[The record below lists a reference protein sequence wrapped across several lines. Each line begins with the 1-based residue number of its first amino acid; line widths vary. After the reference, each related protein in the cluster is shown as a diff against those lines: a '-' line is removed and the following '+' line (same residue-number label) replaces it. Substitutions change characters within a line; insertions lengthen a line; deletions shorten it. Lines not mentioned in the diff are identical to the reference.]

1 MKASVGGMREEVLN
15 VQLAMV
21 LASQGLVALPEQRLP
36 DALPDVL
43 VVFNGLRL
51 GLEGKVAD
59 QPQAERLVWQQAR
72 ERVDKG
78 IAHLALAL
86 LYPPEL
92 RHVALPQLPDAL
104 KRSRLR
110 FSVCEP
116 FAERAQWQEGD
127 LQVLTAT
134 LQLAY
139 QRLASEDEVT
149 KAVDILR
156 DGVTELSREFLSA
169 GVSAERVAKPL
180 GIDPTS
186 IASADEARRNAV
198 TQIAAL
204 VLLNALLFQEELAR
218 CDHRV
223 KNLAQCLA
231 ASSPHDEL
239 LEVWEFIRSDINYH
253 AIFDLACE
261 ILLTLPPD
269 KRLDEA
275 LRRCAEKVREI
286 VRLRVTLRHD
296 LAGRI
301 YHRLLGDIA
310 KPLGAFY
317 TSVAAAT
324 LLLHLALNPRWWR
337 LDWGDESAVAKLTIA
352 DFACGTGTL
361 LMAAVQSVTDNFLR
375 AANQSAS
382 RQIGTAGG
390 DLAQRRQR
398 LLTQLLENGI
408 WGMDVLPSAVHLTA
422 TTLAL
427 PIPEVMVKGMHL
439 YVLPLGISKDG
450 TAHLGS
456 LDFLRDA
463 TAQASLSLFPSPHRQ
478 GRRVTDRTR
487 STISVQLRPITL
499 VCMNPPFTRSTGGN
513 LLFGSLPEGE
523 REKLQKALQRLIA
536 QKDLK
541 ASATAGL
548 GAVFVTL
555 ADQVVMPE
563 GHLAFVLPKG
573 LLSGVEW
580 AKTRQLLAD
589 RYHLRA
595 LIVSHDPN
603 RWNFSE
609 NTDLSEVLLI
619 ATRQP
624 LGRSA
629 GGQIGKSA
637 SREVGDRPPSPVTL
651 CVNLWH
657 NPTDPLKAL
666 LLAEQ
671 LRELSD
677 EQPDTVHDLW
687 LGDEKVGETVV
698 VAWDT
703 GQGSRDK
710 ASLKSLPHWLFPCAF
725 AQGELVMTLLRLW
738 RDGTFNETRLPLC
751 PLQQLGELGPQRRDI
766 YDGFEILEGTST
778 PTDYPAFWG
787 HDAATVTTLHQ
798 SPNAYLAPLR
808 RPRPKRPLR
817 DAKLLWSRAG
827 KVLIAERMW
836 LNTQRL
842 TAVLLSEPVLSNVWW
857 PLKLRDGLDDRHAK
871 VLTLWLNSTLGLL
884 LLLANRLETR
894 GAWVEFNKPTLHNL
908 LVLDVRKL
916 KAGQLKRLTDAFDRL
931 AKVPLR
937 PLPQMAEDEGRAAID
952 DAIRRALNLGDLTK
966 LRHALAREPVITL
979 APLRQQRR

>member
-1 MKASVGGMREEVLN
+1 MREEVLN

-43 VVFNGLRL
+43 VIFNGLRL
-51 GLEGKVAD
+51 CLEGKVAD
-59 QPQAERLVWQQAR
+59 QKQAEHLVWRKAR
-72 ERVDKG
+72 ERVDRG

-92 RHVALPQLPDAL
+92 RHVALSQLPDAL

-116 FAERAQWQEGD
+116 FTERAQWQEGD
-127 LQVLTAT
+127 LSVLTAT

-156 DGVTELSREFLSA
+156 DGVEELSREFLSA

-180 GIDPTS
+180 GIDPTT
-186 IASADEARRNAV
+186 IADADKARRNAV

-218 CDHRV
+218 YDRQV
-223 KNLAQCLA
+223 KNLAQCLDA
-231 ASSPHDEL
+231 PSPHDKL
-239 LEVWEFIRSDINYH
+239 LQVWEFIRRDINYH
-253 AIFDLACE
+253 AIFDIACE

-324 LLLHLALNPRWWR
+324 LLMHLALNPRWWQ
-337 LDWGDESAVAKLTIA
+337 LDWSDENAVAKLTIA
-352 DFACGTGTL
+352 DLACGTGTL
-361 LMAAVQSVTDNFLR
+361 LMAAAHAVIHNFLL
-375 AANQSAS
+375 AANHTTSV
-382 RQIGTAGG
+382 GLHWEE
-390 DLAQRRQR
+390 LAQRRQR
-398 LLTQLLENGI
+398 LLKQLLENGI

-439 YVLPLGISKDG
+439 YVLPLGVSKDG
-450 TAHLGS
+450 TVHLGS
-456 LDFLRDA
+456 LDFLHGEPIQA
-463 TAQASLSLFPSPHRQ
+463 TLSLFPSPHRQ

-487 STISVQLRPITL
+487 STVSIQLRPTAL
-499 VCMNPPFTRSTGGN
+499 VCMNPPFTRSCGDN
-513 LLFGSLPEGE
+513 LLFGSLPKEE

-548 GAVFVTL
+548 GSVFVAL
-555 ADQVVMPE
+555 ANQVVKPG

-580 AKTRQLLAD
+580 AKTRQLLTD

-619 ATRQP
+619 ASRNPIGVRQVDDH
-624 LGRSA
+624 S
-629 GGQIGKSA
+629 S
-637 SREVGDRPPSPVTL
+637 SPITL
-651 CVNLWH
+651 CINLWH

-677 EQPDTVHDLW
+677 AQPDTIYDLW
-687 LGDEKVGETVV
+687 LGDEKAGETVIV
-698 VAWDT
+698 RWSDLRA
-703 GQGSRDK
+703 
-710 ASLKSLPHWLFPCAF
+710 LPHWLFPFAF
-725 AQGELVMTLLRLW
+725 AQGELVKTLLQLY
-738 RDGTFNETRLPLC
+738 RDGVFNETHLPLC
-751 PLQQLGELGPQRRDI
+751 PLQQLGELGPDVRDI

-778 PTDYPAFWG
+778 PTNYPAFWG
-787 HDAATVTTLHQ
+787 ARCGNSHNA
-798 SPNAYLAPLR
+798 SP
-808 RPRPKRPLR
+808 
-817 DAKLLWSRAG
+817 
-827 KVLIAERMW
+827 I
-836 LNTQRL
+836 TQRL
-842 TAVLLSEPVLSNVWW
+842 PC
-857 PLKLRDGLDDRHAK
+857 
-871 VLTLWLNSTLGLL
+871 
-884 LLLANRLETR
+884 
-894 GAWVEFNKPTLHNL
+894 
-908 LVLDVRKL
+908 
-916 KAGQLKRLTDAFDRL
+916 AFT
-931 AKVPLR
+931 P
-937 PLPQMAEDEGRAAID
+937 PPS
-952 DAIRRALNLGDLTK
+952 
-966 LRHALAREPVITL
+966 
-979 APLRQQRR
+979 

>member
-1 MKASVGGMREEVLN
+1 
-15 VQLAMV
+15 
-21 LASQGLVALPEQRLP
+21 
-36 DALPDVL
+36 
-43 VVFNGLRL
+43 
-51 GLEGKVAD
+51 
-59 QPQAERLVWQQAR
+59 
-72 ERVDKG
+72 
-78 IAHLALAL
+78 
-86 LYPPEL
+86 
-92 RHVALPQLPDAL
+92 
-104 KRSRLR
+104 
-110 FSVCEP
+110 
-116 FAERAQWQEGD
+116 
-127 LQVLTAT
+127 
-134 LQLAY
+134 
-139 QRLASEDEVT
+139 
-149 KAVDILR
+149 
-156 DGVTELSREFLSA
+156 
-169 GVSAERVAKPL
+169 
-180 GIDPTS
+180 
-186 IASADEARRNAV
+186 
-198 TQIAAL
+198 
-204 VLLNALLFQEELAR
+204 
-218 CDHRV
+218 
-223 KNLAQCLA
+223 
-231 ASSPHDEL
+231 
-239 LEVWEFIRSDINYH
+239 
-253 AIFDLACE
+253 
-261 ILLTLPPD
+261 
-269 KRLDEA
+269 
-275 LRRCAEKVREI
+275 
-286 VRLRVTLRHD
+286 
-296 LAGRI
+296 
-301 YHRLLGDIA
+301 
-310 KPLGAFY
+310 
-317 TSVAAAT
+317 
-324 LLLHLALNPRWWR
+324 
-337 LDWGDESAVAKLTIA
+337 
-352 DFACGTGTL
+352 
-361 LMAAVQSVTDNFLR
+361 
-375 AANQSAS
+375 
-382 RQIGTAGG
+382 
-390 DLAQRRQR
+390 
-398 LLTQLLENGI
+398 
-408 WGMDVLPSAVHLTA
+408 
-422 TTLAL
+422 
-427 PIPEVMVKGMHL
+427 
-439 YVLPLGISKDG
+439 
-450 TAHLGS
+450 
-456 LDFLRDA
+456 
-463 TAQASLSLFPSPHRQ
+463 
-478 GRRVTDRTR
+478 
-487 STISVQLRPITL
+487 
-499 VCMNPPFTRSTGGN
+499 MNPPFTRSTGGN

-536 QKDLK
+536 RRDLK

-629 GGQIGKSA
+629 

-666 LLAEQ
+666 LVAEQ

-725 AQGELVMTLLRLW
+725 AQGELAMTLLRLW
-738 RDGTFNETRLPLC
+738 RDGTFNETHLPLC

-827 KVLIAERMW
+827 KVLIAERMR

-842 TAVLLSEPVLSNVWW
+842 TAVLLPEPVLSNVWW

-871 VLTLWLNSTLGLL
+871 ALTLWLNSTLGLFL
-884 LLLANRLETR
+884 LIGNRVETE
-894 GAWVEFNKPTLHNL
+894 GAWVQFKKEALHNL
-908 LVLDVRKL
+908 PVLDVRKL

-937 PLPQMAEDEGRAAID
+937 PLPQMADDEGRAAID

>member
-1 MKASVGGMREEVLN
+1 MREEVLN

-21 LASQGLVALPEQRLP
+21 LASQGLVTLPEPRLS

-43 VVFNGLRL
+43 VIFNGLRL
-51 GLEGKVAD
+51 CLEGKVAD
-59 QPQAERLVWQQAR
+59 QKQAEHLVWRKAR
-72 ERVDKG
+72 ERVDRG
-78 IAHLALAL
+78 IAHLAVAL

-92 RHVALPQLPDAL
+92 RHVAPPQLPDAL

-116 FAERAQWQEGD
+116 FTERAQWQEGD
-127 LQVLTAT
+127 LSVLTAT

-156 DGVTELSREFLSA
+156 DGVAELSQEFLSA
-169 GVSAERVAKPL
+169 GVSAERVAEPL
-180 GIDPTS
+180 GIDPTT
-186 IASADEARRNAV
+186 IADVDKARRNAV

-218 CDHRV
+218 CDRRV
-223 KNLAQCLA
+223 KNLAQCLDA
-231 ASSPHDEL
+231 PSPHDEL
-239 LEVWEFIRSDINYH
+239 LQVWKFILRDINYH
-253 AIFDLACE
+253 AIFDIACE
-261 ILLTLPPD
+261 ILQTLPPD

-317 TSVAAAT
+317 TSVSAAT
-324 LLLHLALNPRWWR
+324 LLMHLALNPRWWQ
-337 LDWGDESAVAKLTIA
+337 LDWSDENAVAKLTIA
-352 DFACGTGTL
+352 DLACGTGTL
-361 LMAAVQSVTDNFLR
+361 LMAAAHAVIHNFLL
-375 AANQSAS
+375 AANHTTSV
-382 RQIGTAGG
+382 GLHWEE
-390 DLAQRRQR
+390 LAQRRQR
-398 LLTQLLENGI
+398 LLKQLLENGI

-450 TAHLGS
+450 TVHLGS
-456 LDFLRDA
+456 LDFLHGEPIPA
-463 TAQASLSLFPSPHRQ
+463 TLSLFPPPHRQ

-487 STISVQLRPITL
+487 STVSIQLCSHSMDL
-499 VCMNPPFTRSTGGN
+499 VCMNPPFTRSCGDN
-513 LLFGSLPEGE
+513 LLFGSLPKEE

-536 QKDLK
+536 QKALK

-548 GAVFVTL
+548 GSVFVAL
-555 ADQVVMPE
+555 ADQVVKPG

-580 AKTRQLLAD
+580 AKTRQLLTD

-619 ATRQP
+619 ASRNP
-624 LGRSA
+624 
-629 GGQIGKSA
+629 IGV
-637 SREVGDRPPSPVTL
+637 RRVDDRFPSPITL

-666 LLAEQ
+666 LLAER

-677 EQPDTVHDLW
+677 AQPDTIYDLW
-687 LGDEKVGETVV
+687 LGDEKAGETVIV
-698 VAWDT
+698 RWSDL
-703 GQGSRDK
+703 SE
-710 ASLKSLPHWLFPCAF
+710 LPHWLFPFAF

-738 RDGTFNETRLPLC
+738 RDSTFNETHLPLC
-751 PLQQLGELGPQRRDI
+751 PLQQLGELGPDVRDI
-766 YDGFEILEGTST
+766 YDGFEILEDTST
-778 PTDYPAFWG
+778 PTDYPAFWR

-817 DAKLLWSRAG
+817 DAELLWSRAG
-827 KVLIAERMW
+827 KVLIVERMG

-842 TAVLLSEPVLSNVWW
+842 TAVLLPKPVLSMSWW

-871 VLTLWLNSTLGLL
+871 ALTLWLNSTLGLFL
-884 LLLANRLETR
+884 LIANRLETH
-894 GAWVEFNKPTLHNL
+894 GAWVKFKKPTLHKL

-916 KAGQLKRLTDAFDRL
+916 KDAQLRQLTNAFDRL
-931 AKVPLR
+931 AEVPLH
-937 PLPQMAEDEGRAAID
+937 PLPQMADDEGRAAID
-952 DAIRRALNLGDLTK
+952 EAISQVLGLGDLTK
-966 LRHALAREPVITL
+966 LRRTLAREPIITL
-979 APLRQQRR
+979 EPLRQYRR

>member
-15 VQLAMV
+15 VQLAIV

-43 VVFNGLRL
+43 VIFNGLRL
-51 GLEGKVAD
+51 CLEGKVAD
-59 QPQAERLVWQQAR
+59 QKQAEHLVWRKAR
-72 ERVDKG
+72 ERVDRG
-78 IAHLALAL
+78 IAHLAVAL

-92 RHVALPQLPDAL
+92 RHIAPPQLPDAL

-116 FAERAQWQEGD
+116 FTERAQWQEGD
-127 LQVLTAT
+127 LSVLTAT

-156 DGVTELSREFLSA
+156 DGVMELSWEFLSA

-231 ASSPHDEL
+231 ASSPHDKL
-239 LEVWEFIRSDINYH
+239 LEIWEFIRSDINYH
-253 AIFDLACE
+253 AIFDIACE
-261 ILLTLPPD
+261 ILQTLPSD
-269 KRLDEA
+269 KRLDET
-275 LRRCAEKVREI
+275 LRRCAEKVRDI
-286 VRLRVTLRHD
+286 VRMRVTLRHD

-317 TSVAAAT
+317 TSVSAAT
-324 LLLHLALNPRWWR
+324 LLLHLALNPRWWQ
-337 LDWGDESAVAKLTIA
+337 LDWSDENAVAKLTIA
-352 DFACGTGTL
+352 DLACGTGTL
-361 LMAAVQSVTDNFLR
+361 LMAAVHAVIHNFLL
-375 AANQSAS
+375 AANHTTSV
-382 RQIGTAGG
+382 G
-390 DLAQRRQR
+390 LHWEQR
-398 LLTQLLENGI
+398 LLKQLLENGI

-427 PIPEVMVKGMHL
+427 PIPKVMVKGMHL
-439 YVLPLGISKDG
+439 YVLPLGVSKDSKIV
-450 TAHLGS
+450 HLGS
-456 LDFLRDA
+456 LDFLHGKPIQA
-463 TAQASLSLFPSPHRQ
+463 TLSLFRQ

-487 STISVQLRPITL
+487 STVSIQLRPMDL

-548 GAVFVTL
+548 GSVFVAL
-555 ADQVVMPE
+555 ADQVVKPG

-580 AKTRQLLAD
+580 AKTRQLLTD

-619 ATRQP
+619 ASRNP
-624 LGRSA
+624 
-629 GGQIGKSA
+629 IGV
-637 SREVGDRPPSPVTL
+637 RRVDDHFPSPITL

-677 EQPDTVHDLW
+677 AQPDTIYDLW
-687 LGDEKVGETVV
+687 LGNEKAGETVIV
-698 VAWDT
+698 RWSDLRA
-703 GQGSRDK
+703 
-710 ASLKSLPHWLFPCAF
+710 LPHWLFPFAF
-725 AQGELVMTLLRLW
+725 AQGELVKTLLQLY
-738 RDGTFNETRLPLC
+738 RDGVFNETHLPLC

-766 YDGFEILEGTST
+766 YDGFEILEDTST

-787 HDAATVTTLHQ
+787 HDARTVTTLHQ
-798 SPNAYLAPLR
+798 SPNAYLEPLR

-817 DAKLLWSRAG
+817 DAELLWSRSG
-827 KVLIAERMW
+827 KVLIAERMR

-857 PLKLRDGLDDRHAK
+857 PLRLRDDLDDHHAK
-871 VLTLWLNSTLGLL
+871 ALTLWLNSTLGLFL
-884 LLLANRLETR
+884 LIANRVETE
-894 GAWVEFNKPTLHNL
+894 GAWVQFKKPTLHNL

-916 KAGQLKRLTDAFDRL
+916 KDAQLRQLTNAFDRL
-931 AKVPLR
+931 ANVPLH
-937 PLPQMAEDEGRAAID
+937 PLPQMADDEGRAAID
-952 DAIRRALNLGDLTK
+952 EAISQVLGLGDLTK
-966 LRHALAREPVITL
+966 LRRALAREPVITL
-979 APLRQQRR
+979 APLRQWKVKKA

>member
-1 MKASVGGMREEVLN
+1 MREEVLN

-21 LASQGLVALPEQRLP
+21 LASQGLVALPEQHLP

-43 VVFNGLRL
+43 VIFNGLRL
-51 GLEGKVAD
+51 CLEGKVAD
-59 QPQAERLVWQQAR
+59 QKQAEHLVWRKAR
-72 ERVDKG
+72 ERVDRG

-92 RHVALPQLPDAL
+92 RHVALPQLPDVL

-116 FAERAQWQEGD
+116 FTERAQWQEGD
-127 LQVLTAT
+127 LSVLTAT

-156 DGVTELSREFLSA
+156 DGVMELSREFLLA
-169 GVSAERVAKPL
+169 GVSAERVAEPL
-180 GIDPTS
+180 GIDPTT
-186 IASADEARRNAV
+186 IADVDKARRNAV

-218 CDHRV
+218 YDHRV
-223 KNLAQCLA
+223 KNLAQCLDA
-231 ASSPHDEL
+231 PSPHDEL
-239 LEVWEFIRSDINYH
+239 LQVWEFIRRDINYH
-253 AIFDLACE
+253 AIFDIACE
-261 ILLTLPPD
+261 ILQTLPPD

-317 TSVAAAT
+317 TSVSAAT
-324 LLLHLALNPRWWR
+324 LLMHLALNPRWWQ
-337 LDWGDESAVAKLTIA
+337 LDWSDENAVAKLTIA
-352 DFACGTGTL
+352 DLACGTGTL
-361 LMAAVQSVTDNFLR
+361 LMAAAHAVIHNFLL
-375 AANQSAS
+375 AANHTTSV
-382 RQIGTAGG
+382 GLHWEE
-390 DLAQRRQR
+390 LAQRRQR
-398 LLTQLLENGI
+398 LLKQLLENGI

-450 TAHLGS
+450 TVHLGS
-456 LDFLRDA
+456 LDFLHGEPIPA
-463 TAQASLSLFPSPHRQ
+463 TLSLFPPPHRQ

-487 STISVQLRPITL
+487 TTVSIQLCPKTL
-499 VCMNPPFTRSTGGN
+499 VCMNPPFTRSCGDN
-513 LLFGSLPEGE
+513 LLFGSLPKEE

-548 GAVFVTL
+548 GSVFVAL
-555 ADQVVMPE
+555 ADQVVKPG

-580 AKTRQLLAD
+580 AKTRQLLTD
-589 RYHLRA
+589 RYHLLA

-619 ATRQP
+619 ASRNP
-624 LGRSA
+624 
-629 GGQIGKSA
+629 IGVQ
-637 SREVGDRPPSPVTL
+637 RVDDRFPSPITL

-677 EQPDTVHDLW
+677 AQPDTIYDLW
-687 LGDEKVGETVV
+687 LGNEKAGETVIV
-698 VAWDT
+698 RWSDLRA
-703 GQGSRDK
+703 
-710 ASLKSLPHWLFPCAF
+710 LPHWLFPFAF
-725 AQGELVMTLLRLW
+725 AQGELVKTLLQLY
-738 RDGTFNETRLPLC
+738 RDGVFNETYLPLC
-751 PLQQLGELGPQRRDI
+751 PLQQLGELGPDVRDI
-766 YDGFEILEGTST
+766 YDGFEILEDTST
-778 PTDYPAFWG
+778 PTNYPAFWG
-787 HDAATVTTLHQ
+787 HDAETVTTLHQ

-808 RPRPKRPLR
+808 HPRPKRPLR
-817 DAKLLWSRAG
+817 DAELLWSRAG
-827 KVLIAERMW
+827 KVLIAGRMR

-842 TAVLLSEPVLSNVWW
+842 TAVLMSEPVLSNVWW

-871 VLTLWLNSTLGLL
+871 ALTLWLNSTLGLL
-884 LLLANRLETR
+884 LLLANRLETE
-894 GAWVEFNKPTLHNL
+894 GPWVKFNKPTLHRL
-908 LVLDVRKL
+908 PVLDVREL
-916 KAGQLKRLTDAFDRL
+916 KAAQLKQLTDAFDRL
-931 AKVPLR
+931 ADVPLP
-937 PLPQMAEDEGRAAID
+937 PLPQMADDERWAAID
-952 DAIRRALNLGDLTK
+952 EAISQVLGLGDLTK
-966 LRHALAREPVITL
+966 LRSTLAREPIITL
-979 APLRQQRR
+979 EPLRQYLL

>member
-1 MKASVGGMREEVLN
+1 MRASVGGMREEGLN
-15 VQLAMV
+15 VELAKA

-43 VVFNGLRL
+43 VIFNGLRL
-51 GLEGKVAD
+51 CLEGKVAD
-59 QPQAERLVWQQAR
+59 QKQAEHLVWRKAR
-72 ERVDKG
+72 ERVDRG
-78 IAHLALAL
+78 IAHLAVAL

-92 RHVALPQLPDAL
+92 RHVAPPQLPDAL

-116 FAERAQWQEGD
+116 FTEQAQWQEGD
-127 LQVLTAT
+127 LSVLTAT

-156 DGVTELSREFLSA
+156 DGVMELSREFLLA
-169 GVSAERVAKPL
+169 GVSAERVAEPL
-180 GIDPTS
+180 GIDPTT
-186 IASADEARRNAV
+186 IADVDKSRRNAV

-223 KNLAQCLA
+223 KNLAQCLDA
-231 ASSPHDEL
+231 PSPHDEL
-239 LEVWEFIRSDINYH
+239 LQVWKFILRDINYH
-253 AIFDLACE
+253 AIFDIACE
-261 ILLTLPPD
+261 ILQTLPPD

-317 TSVAAAT
+317 TSVSAAT
-324 LLLHLALNPRWWR
+324 LLMHLALNPRWWQ
-337 LDWGDESAVAKLTIA
+337 LDWSDENAVAKLTIA
-352 DFACGTGTL
+352 DLACGTGTL
-361 LMAAVQSVTDNFLR
+361 LMAAAHAVIHNFLL
-375 AANQSAS
+375 AANHTTSV
-382 RQIGTAGG
+382 GLHWEE
-390 DLAQRRQR
+390 LAQRRQR
-398 LLTQLLENGI
+398 LLKQLLENGI

-450 TAHLGS
+450 TVHLGS
-456 LDFLRDA
+456 LDFLHGEPIPA
-463 TAQASLSLFPSPHRQ
+463 TLSLFPPPHRQ

-487 STISVQLRPITL
+487 STVSIQLCSHSMDL
-499 VCMNPPFTRSTGGN
+499 VCMNPPFTRSCGDN
-513 LLFGSLPEGE
+513 LLFGSLPKEE

-536 QKDLK
+536 QKALK

-548 GAVFVTL
+548 GSVFVAL
-555 ADQVVMPE
+555 ADQVVKPG

-580 AKTRQLLAD
+580 AKTRQLLTD
-589 RYHLRA
+589 RYHLLA

-619 ATRQP
+619 ASRNP
-624 LGRSA
+624 
-629 GGQIGKSA
+629 IGVQ
-637 SREVGDRPPSPVTL
+637 RVDDRFPSPITL

-677 EQPDTVHDLW
+677 AQPDTIYDLW
-687 LGDEKVGETVV
+687 LGNEKAGETVIV
-698 VAWDT
+698 RWSDLRA
-703 GQGSRDK
+703 
-710 ASLKSLPHWLFPCAF
+710 LPHWLFPFAF
-725 AQGELVMTLLRLW
+725 AQGELVMTLLQLY
-738 RDGTFNETRLPLC
+738 RDGVFNENYLPLC
-751 PLQQLGELGPQRRDI
+751 PLQQLGELGPDVRDI
-766 YDGFEILEGTST
+766 YDGFEILEDTST
-778 PTDYPAFWG
+778 PTNYPAFWG
-787 HDAATVTTLHQ
+787 HDAETVTTLHQ

-808 RPRPKRPLR
+808 HPRPKRPLR
-817 DAKLLWSRAG
+817 DAELLWSRAG
-827 KVLIAERMW
+827 KVLIAERMR
-836 LNTQRL
+836 TEHP
-842 TAVLLSEPVLSNVWW
+842 T
-857 PLKLRDGLDDRHAK
+857 
-871 VLTLWLNSTLGLL
+871 T
-884 LLLANRLETR
+884 NRCSAT
-894 GAWVEFNKPTLHNL
+894 
-908 LVLDVRKL
+908 
-916 KAGQLKRLTDAFDRL
+916 
-931 AKVPLR
+931 
-937 PLPQMAEDEGRAAID
+937 
-952 DAIRRALNLGDLTK
+952 
-966 LRHALAREPVITL
+966 
-979 APLRQQRR
+979 

>member
-15 VQLAMV
+15 VQLAIV

-43 VVFNGLRL
+43 VIFNGLRL
-51 GLEGKVAD
+51 CLEGKVAD
-59 QPQAERLVWQQAR
+59 QKQAEHLVWRKAR
-72 ERVDKG
+72 ERVDRG

-92 RHVALPQLPDAL
+92 RHVALPQLPDVL

-116 FAERAQWQEGD
+116 FTERAQWQEGD
-127 LQVLTAT
+127 LSVLTAT

-156 DGVTELSREFLSA
+156 DGVMELSWEFLSA

-231 ASSPHDEL
+231 ASSPHDKL
-239 LEVWEFIRSDINYH
+239 LEIWEFIRSDINYH
-253 AIFDLACE
+253 AIFDIACE
-261 ILLTLPPD
+261 ILQTLPSD
-269 KRLDEA
+269 KRLDET

-317 TSVAAAT
+317 TSVSAAT
-324 LLLHLALNPRWWR
+324 LLMHLALNPRWWQ
-337 LDWGDESAVAKLTIA
+337 LDWSDENAVAKLTIA
-352 DFACGTGTL
+352 DLACGTGTL
-361 LMAAVQSVTDNFLR
+361 LMAAVHAVIHNFLL
-375 AANQSAS
+375 AANHTTSV
-382 RQIGTAGG
+382 G
-390 DLAQRRQR
+390 LHWEQR
-398 LLTQLLENGI
+398 LLKQLLENGI

-427 PIPEVMVKGMHL
+427 PIPKVMVKGMHL
-439 YVLPLGISKDG
+439 YVLPLGVSKDSKIV
-450 TAHLGS
+450 HLGS
-456 LDFLRDA
+456 LDFLHGKPIQA
-463 TAQASLSLFPSPHRQ
+463 TLSLFRQ

-487 STISVQLRPITL
+487 STVSIQLRPMDL

-548 GAVFVTL
+548 GSVFVAL
-555 ADQVVMPE
+555 ADQVVKPG

-580 AKTRQLLAD
+580 AKTRQLLTD

-619 ATRQP
+619 ASRNP
-624 LGRSA
+624 IGVRRVDNRS
-629 GGQIGKSA
+629 
-637 SREVGDRPPSPVTL
+637 PSPITL

-677 EQPDTVHDLW
+677 AQPDTIYDLW
-687 LGDEKVGETVV
+687 LGNEKAGETVIV
-698 VAWDT
+698 RWSDL
-703 GQGSRDK
+703 K
-710 ASLKSLPHWLFPCAF
+710 ALPHWLFPFAF
-725 AQGELVMTLLRLW
+725 AQGELVKTLLQLY
-738 RDGTFNETRLPLC
+738 RDGVFNETYLPLC
-751 PLQQLGELGPQRRDI
+751 PLQQLGELGPDVRDI
-766 YDGFEILEGTST
+766 YDGFEILEDTST
-778 PTDYPAFWG
+778 PTNYPAFWR
-787 HDAATVTTLHQ
+787 HDAETVTTLHQ

-808 RPRPKRPLR
+808 HPRPKRPLR
-817 DAKLLWSRAG
+817 DAELLWSRAG
-827 KVLIAERMW
+827 KVLIVERMG

-842 TAVLLSEPVLSNVWW
+842 TAVLLPKPVLSMSWW

-871 VLTLWLNSTLGLL
+871 ALTLWLNSTLGLFL
-884 LLLANRLETR
+884 LIANRLETH
-894 GAWVEFNKPTLHNL
+894 GAWVKFKKPTLHKL

-916 KAGQLKRLTDAFDRL
+916 KDAQLRQLTNAFDRL
-931 AKVPLR
+931 ADVPLH
-937 PLPQMAEDEGRAAID
+937 PLPQMADDEGRAAID
-952 DAIRRALNLGDLTK
+952 EAISQVLGLGDLTK
-966 LRHALAREPVITL
+966 LRRALAREPVITL
-979 APLRQQRR
+979 APLRQWKVKKA